1 MSDKRTRQDLS
12 PWSGN
17 PFADFRKQMDDL
29 MEGFFGSG
37 GTLAARSGLP
47 SLDMTGA
54 VRPAIDI
61 AENDEAITLTAELP
75 GMSEDQVDLTIRNG
89 MLTLK
94 GEKKIEHDGD
104 RDDVHVI
111 ERSYGSFQRSFPIPQ
126 RVDAGAIDA
135 KFDKGVLTVTMP
147 KRKDAAGGGSRKVEI
162 GKA

>member
-1 MSDKRTRQDLS
+1 MSDKNTRQDLS
-12 PWSGN
+12 LWSGN

-111 ERSYGSFQRSFPIPQ
+111 ERSYGAFQRSFPIPE
-126 RVDAGAIDA
+126 RVDAEAIEA
-135 KFDKGVLTVTMP
+135 SFDKGVLTVTMP
-147 KRKDAAGGGSRKVEI
+147 KRKTASAGGRKVEI
-162 GKA
+162 GKG